1 MFEQLNK
8 VFKNIFS
15 NEETV
20 IFSLVIILFFIVIS
34 LFGSILTPFMISI
47 VVAYLLVGLQKKIQ
61 SYDVNKNVSLIITF
75 SIFIITG
82 TKQINMLGL
91 KSPYILITEENVP
104 MVRGASQTYGL
115 GFTPGPWI
123 ESIQVTKGMGSVT
136 NGFESIVGQINTE
149 LKKPLT
155 DTTL

>member
-1 MFEQLNK
+1 
-8 VFKNIFS
+8 
-15 NEETV
+15 
-20 IFSLVIILFFIVIS
+20 
-34 LFGSILTPFMISI
+34 
-47 VVAYLLVGLQKKIQ
+47 
-61 SYDVNKNVSLIITF
+61 
-75 SIFIITG
+75 
-82 TKQINMLGL
+82 MLGL

-123 ESIQVTKGMGSVT
+123 ESIQVTKGMGSVI

-155 DTTL
+155 DIPLLLNLFNSNTGRVELNTQLKSAVSEKISTSFLLTTIKEINQMIKIVTAS